1 MPNFDSVTIPLKST
15 TNSVVTINE
24 SSPSMM
30 ILYPERH

>member
-24 SSPSMM
+24 SPSVM